1 MACLARR
8 GRDQRTGLAGLAAAE
23 TGDSADAEGFY
34 DYEDLLASGHGQLFG
49 EGFPRLP
56 LPNMLMVSR
65 ITNVTAD
72 GGTHGRGQLVAELD
86 IRPDLWFFACH
97 FETDP
102 VMPGCL
108 GLDAMWQ
115 LVGFF
120 LGWRGNPGRGRALG
134 AGEIKFT
141 GQVLPEATKVVYH
154 IHLKR
159 VMERKLVMGIADGE
173 LSVDG
178 RVIYT
183 AHDLRVGLFT
193 TAADALV

>member
-1 MACLARR
+1 MRK
-8 GRDQRTGLAGLAAAE
+8 G
-23 TGDSADAEGFY
+23 SY

-65 ITNVTAD
+65 ITNITVD

-97 FETDP
+97 FESDP

-115 LVGFF
+115 LIGFF
-120 LGWRGNPGRGRALG
+120 MAWSGQKGRGRALG
-134 AGEIKFT
+134 VGEVKFF
-141 GQVLPEATKVVYH
+141 GQVLPSAKLVTYEINIRRIIT
-154 IHLKR
+154 
-159 VMERKLVMGIADGE
+159 RKLSMGLADGR
-173 LSVDG
+173 LLVDG
-178 RVIYT
+178 REIYT
-183 AHDLRVGLFT
+183 ATDLRVGMFT
-193 TAADALV
+193 SMDAFSPVQGEA

>member
-1 MACLARR
+1 MRK
-8 GRDQRTGLAGLAAAE
+8 G
-23 TGDSADAEGFY
+23 SY

-65 ITNVTAD
+65 ITNVSAD

-115 LVGFF
+115 LIGFF
-120 LGWRGNPGRGRALG
+120 MAWSGQKGRGRALG
-134 AGEIKFT
+134 VGEVKFF
-141 GQVLPEATKVVYH
+141 GQVLPSAKLVTYEINIRRIIA
-154 IHLKR
+154 
-159 VMERKLVMGIADGE
+159 RKLSMGLADGR
-173 LSVDG
+173 LLVDG
-178 RVIYT
+178 REIYT
-183 AHDLRVGLFT
+183 ATDLRVGMFT
-193 TAADALV
+193 SMDAFSPVQGEA